1 MHYISLVLFIS
12 IKSFAV
18 ESLVI
23 KHSKHFNLDKQ
34 LVLSIIKVESNFNN
48 DAVSHTNDYGLM
60 QINKNT
66 AKIFGFSIPRIKK
79 DKDYAIYCGTFYL
92 SYLRYKYSHKD
103 KYWWARYHSNTP
115 TFKQKYIRRILN
127 VYETKGIEATPRRY
141 YSNKRVDESQW
152 LGSLLTWRPRT
163 IAMAN

>member
-1 MHYISLVLFIS
+1 MPYISLVLFIS

-18 ESLVI
+18 ESLVA

-34 LVLSIIKVESNFNN
+34 LVMSIIKVESNFNN

-66 AKIFGFSIPRIKK
+66 AKVFGFSIPRIKK

-92 SYLRYKYSHKD
+92 SYLRSKYSHKD
-103 KYWWARYHSNTP
+103 KYWWARYHSSTP
-115 TFKQKYIRRILN
+115 AHKQKYVRRILN
-127 VYETKGIEATPRRY
+127 VYKTKGIETAPRRY
-141 YSNKRVDESQW
+141 YTNKGFDQSQW
-152 LGSLLTWRPRT
+152 LGLILSWRSHT
-163 IAMAN
+163 IALAD